1 MKIRHLSLCLILL
14 VTGSLFSS
22 QVRAQEALNKILTQ
36 LEQSE
41 LVDVSVICKRDPDT
55 RKVIKIIKTVTIP
68 AGKEGDKML
77 EKIFQAFEKEKE
89 NAIEVINNKK
99 GKKYDSIL
107 QKYQKDGMAYMYSL
121 SGRVFSLIGK
131 TADKKGK
138 K

>member
-14 VTGSLFSS
+14 ITGSLFSS
-22 QVRAQEALNKILTQ
+22 QIRAQEALNKILTQ

>member
-14 VTGSLFSS
+14 ITGSLFSS

-107 QKYQKDGMAYMYSL
+107 QKYPKDGMAYMYSL

>member
-1 MKIRHLSLCLILL
+1 
-14 VTGSLFSS
+14 
-22 QVRAQEALNKILTQ
+22 
-36 LEQSE
+36 
-41 LVDVSVICKRDPDT
+41 
-55 RKVIKIIKTVTIP
+55 
-68 AGKEGDKML
+68 ML

>member
-14 VTGSLFSS
+14 ITGSLFSS

-41 LVDVSVICKRDPDT
+41 LVDVSVICKRDPDS

>member
-14 VTGSLFSS
+14 ITGSLFSS

-55 RKVIKIIKTVTIP
+55 RKVIKIIKSVTIP

>member
-14 VTGSLFSS
+14 ITGSLFSS

-107 QKYQKDGMAYMYSL
+107 QKYQKDGMSYMYSL

>member
-1 MKIRHLSLCLILL
+1 MKILHLSLCLILL
-14 VTGSLFSS
+14 ITGSLFSS

-99 GKKYDSIL
+99 AKKYDSIL

>member
-121 SGRVFSLIGK
+121 SGRVFL
-131 TADKKGK
+131 
-138 K
+138 

>member
-1 MKIRHLSLCLILL
+1 MKIRHLSLCIILL

>member
-14 VTGSLFSS
+14 ITGSLFSS

-68 AGKEGDKML
+68 AGKEGDIML

>member
-14 VTGSLFSS
+14 ITGSLFSS